1 MIEITGVQAE
11 PGGSVTL
18 SFEDERFTVD
28 PVKTGWDWRGIFLA
42 GFGIFMLL
50 ALVSLFGFGYVIGK
64 AHLAK
69 LETANAVFFFS
80 CFGLSLLSG
89 ALAWLSEQ
97 IVDFFG
103 SSKPAKYTLAVERI
117 AGIQYEQTDPQGGLR
132 ATVRKADGDVVRLT
146 VAGAE
151 GPELYQAFDRM
162 FRPAAP
168 RYGEAPQYGVR

>member
-18 SFEDERFTVD
+18 TFEDKRFTVA
-28 PVKTGWDWRGIFLA
+28 PEETGWDWRGIFLA

-50 ALVSLFGFGYVIGK
+50 ALVSLFGFGYLISK

-89 ALAWLSEQ
+89 ALSWLSEQ
-97 IVDFFG
+97 IIDFFG
-103 SSKPAKYTLAVERI
+103 SGNPTTYTLAVERI

-132 ATVRKADGDVVRLT
+132 ATVRTADGDVVRLGA
-146 VAGAE
+146 AGAK
-151 GPELYQAFDRM
+151 GPELYRAFDRM

-168 RYGEAPQYGVR
+168 QDAAAPQYGVR